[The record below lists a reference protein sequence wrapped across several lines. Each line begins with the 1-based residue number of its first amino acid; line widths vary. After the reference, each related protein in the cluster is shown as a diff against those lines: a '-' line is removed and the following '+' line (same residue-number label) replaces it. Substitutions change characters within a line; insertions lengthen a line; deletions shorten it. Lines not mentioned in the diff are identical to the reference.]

1 MADTPKEK
9 ADQQGSNWSDDQ
21 RDRGYYYDDAHGYET
36 YDPDED
42 VFKEEHEAAEAERQA
57 EEEAEE
63 DDEGADLSG
72 GAFDV
77 DLD

>member
-1 MADTPKEK
+1 MPNTPREKGDEEEGKDT
-9 ADQQGSNWSDDQ
+9 AGS
-21 RDRGYYYDDAHGYET
+21 YYYDDAHGYEEF
-36 YDPDED
+36 DRDNEEEDED
-42 VFKEEHEAAEAERQA
+42 AELE
-57 EEEAEE
+57 EE